1 MPNGRICTYIA
12 GRKTSLG
19 HTTLMSPITKP
30 DLCNALAIR
39 KAARHVT
46 GLYDRHLA
54 EAGLKVTQFSIL
66 ARLRHLGP
74 RTINELAADMSM
86 DRTTMGR
93 NVRPLERD
101 GLVQIATD
109 TRDAR
114 RRALSI
120 TESGR
125 DRLRLAGQ
133 GWAAAQAKFDNAYGP
148 KRAAALR
155 DTLAGLIAIDFDR
168 TP

>member
-1 MPNGRICTYIA
+1 LPNGRICTYIA
-12 GRKTSLG
+12 GRKTFFG
-19 HTTLMSPITKP
+19 QTTLMSSITKP
-30 DLCNALAIR
+30 ELCNALAIR

-120 TESGR
+120 TEAGR